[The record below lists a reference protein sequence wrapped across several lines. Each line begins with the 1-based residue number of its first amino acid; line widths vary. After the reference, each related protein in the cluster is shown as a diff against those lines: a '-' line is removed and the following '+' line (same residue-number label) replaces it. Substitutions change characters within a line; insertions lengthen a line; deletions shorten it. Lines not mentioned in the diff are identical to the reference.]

1 MFLRSKKKV
10 EIDVE
15 KTVKELKE
23 KYQLTCQDT
32 LDKIEQVEIQSIG
45 NLEIGGR
52 YTLINPLSYRP
63 QTEIIKNH
71 VREQY
76 ETEQISKWVDVDTKT
91 ETDFDIFDKHREYT
105 IKSIKY
111 ECKKYG
117 GKTIPYKYNLGLF
130 VFLEPQ
136 KKDSNDNTSRK
147 QLKMTYELQSNKSKV
162 GKYDGWI
169 KNTSKTYNDFL
180 GQFNPAT
187 KASASKATASKATAT
202 KASATKASATKASAS
217 KASVKNT
224 RKRGRSSS
232 TPSPSSS
239 LPPSRRT
246 KMGGKKTQKN
256 RGGMKAQDK
265 EFFEK
270 KRKEIQEKTATAN
283 LFGYRRSPERNPKN
297 MIPVDPRGII
307 PFQLNFNQ
315 QIEDEGNYMDAK
327 EAGLT
332 FN

>member
-1 MFLRSKKKV
+1 MEFLHVEKYPNTIYNPETHNMFLRSKKKV
-10 EIDVE
+10 EKPIDVE

-32 LDKIEQVEIQSIG
+32 RDNIEQVEIRSIG

-63 QTEIIKNH
+63 QTEIIKNN

-76 ETEQISKWVDVDTKT
+76 ETEQNSKWVDVDTKT
-91 ETDFDIFDKHREYT
+91 ETDFDIFDEHREYT

-136 KKDSNDNTSRK
+136 KNDSNDDTSRK
-147 QLKMTYELQSNKSKV
+147 QLKMSYELQSNKSKV

-180 GQFNPAT
+180 AQF
-187 KASASKATASKATAT
+187 KASTSKASVSKATTSKASTSKATVSKATAI
-202 KASATKASATKASAS
+202 
-217 KASVKNT
+217 NT
-224 RKRGRSSS
+224 RKRGRS
-232 TPSPSSS
+232 PS
-239 LPPSRRT
+239 PSRRT
-246 KMGGKKTQKN
+246 KRGGKKTQK
-256 RGGMKAQDK
+256 KQ
-265 EFFEK
+265 
-270 KRKEIQEKTATAN
+270 
-283 LFGYRRSPERNPKN
+283 RRNEG
-297 MIPVDPRGII
+297 PR
-307 PFQLNFNQ
+307 
-315 QIEDEGNYMDAK
+315 
-327 EAGLT
+327 
-332 FN
+332 

>member
-10 EIDVE
+10 EKPIDVE

-63 QTEIIKNH
+63 QTEIIKNN

-76 ETEQISKWVDVDTKT
+76 ETEQNSKWVDVDTKT
-91 ETDFDIFDKHREYT
+91 ETDFDIFDEHREYT

-136 KKDSNDNTSRK
+136 KKDSNDDTSGK

-180 GQFNPAT
+180 GQFKAAT
-187 KASASKATASKATAT
+187 KASASKASASKATASKAT
-202 KASATKASATKASAS
+202 
-217 KASVKNT
+217 VRNT
-224 RKRGRSSS
+224 RKRGRSPS
-232 TPSPSSS
+232 TPSPS
-239 LPPSRRT
+239 RRT
-246 KMGGKKTQKN
+246 KIGGKKTQKN
-256 RGGMKAQDK
+256 RRGMKAQDK
-265 EFFEK
+265 KFIDDK
-270 KRKEIQEKTATAN
+270 KKKIQENTATAN

-297 MIPVDPRGII
+297 MIPVDPHGII
-307 PFQLNFNQ
+307 PFQSNFNQ
-315 QIEDEGNYMDAK
+315 QIEDEGIYMDAK
-327 EAGLT
+327 EVGLT

>member
-76 ETEQISKWVDVDTKT
+76 ETEQNSKWVDVDTKT

-202 KASATKASATKASAS
+202 KASATKASAS

-246 KMGGKKTQKN
+246 KMGGKKTQ
-256 RGGMKAQDK
+256 QQQIYLDID
-265 EFFEK
+265 EV
-270 KRKEIQEKTATAN
+270 RKETPKT
-283 LFGYRRSPERNPKN
+283 
-297 MIPVDPRGII
+297 
-307 PFQLNFNQ
+307 
-315 QIEDEGNYMDAK
+315 
-327 EAGLT
+327 
-332 FN
+332 

>member
-10 EIDVE
+10 EKPIDVE

-32 LDKIEQVEIQSIG
+32 FDNIEQVEIQSIG

-76 ETEQISKWVDVDTKT
+76 ETEQNSKWVDVDTKT
-91 ETDFDIFDKHREYT
+91 ETDFDIFDEHREYT

-117 GKTIPYKYNLGLF
+117 GKNIPYKYNLGLF

-136 KKDSNDNTSRK
+136 KNDSNDDTSRK

-180 GQFNPAT
+180 GQFKASASKASASKASASKASAS
-187 KASASKATASKATAT
+187 KASASKAT
-202 KASATKASATKASAS
+202 
-217 KASVKNT
+217 VRNT
-224 RKRGRSSS
+224 RKRGRSPS
-232 TPSPSSS
+232 T
-239 LPPSRRT
+239 PSRRT
-246 KMGGKKTQKN
+246 KIGGKKTQKN

-265 EFFEK
+265 EFFDGK
-270 KRKEIQEKTATAN
+270 KKKIQEKTATAN

-297 MIPVDPRGII
+297 MIPVDPHGVI